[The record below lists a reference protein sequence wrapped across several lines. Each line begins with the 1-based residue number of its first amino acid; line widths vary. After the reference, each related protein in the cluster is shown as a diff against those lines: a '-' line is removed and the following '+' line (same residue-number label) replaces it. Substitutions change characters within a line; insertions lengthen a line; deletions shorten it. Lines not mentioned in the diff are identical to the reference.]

1 MTTSPPLSSDDEFQ
15 EESKSTLRKLIQEQ
29 SHLQNGHDEEQQQ
42 FNGLSK
48 DLKLTRLNNLIEKS
62 QIYSKI
68 IADNILQSSL
78 QMQQQQQQQE
88 QQPTPEETPKRKKRK
103 TASSKKQNAQKDIVS
118 MLSTNIS
125 DSTKSTREAIE
136 KSQSSSNHSIQ
147 QPKLLSGAT
156 LKDYQLD
163 GLEWLV
169 TLYQNGLN
177 GILADEMGLGKTIQ
191 CIAFLSFLIEKGIKG
206 PFLIVVPLSTLS
218 NWENEIRR
226 FAPKVKVFKYGGN
239 KVERAKINLRN
250 KKDVNIILTSYEISI
265 RDFSKLSNINWNYLI
280 VDEGHRLKNN
290 ECLLI
295 KFLKKLNVSNRL
307 LLTGTPL
314 QNNLNELWS
323 LLNFILP
330 DIFHDLELF
339 QQWFNFDE
347 LTNFAD
353 NELEED
359 EETKRLI
366 KINIQETLIKN
377 LHTIL
382 KPFILRRLKRDVIWD
397 LPPKKEYLIHIPLT
411 PMQRKL
417 YYDAINNKLAK
428 GLIEV
433 HLKEFIK
440 FYHWDLFK
448 HDLNKIDE
456 FLENGGVVNKPNGS
470 NKRSTRS
477 SYKEAESDD
486 EFTATE
492 SETDVS
498 TISTEFNYEETLS
511 RIKSIRNKSQQQTMI
526 LESVYHYVCKN
537 VRHLSLQNPMAQLRN
552 ICNSPYIY
560 YDPTYLPSQELP
572 QNHSDEKFMRSL
584 VANSAKFQFLNQI
597 IPPLLSNN
605 HKVLIFSQFTKLLD
619 LLHDYFTNQDI
630 AVCRLD
636 GSTPQSERQDQINQF
651 NKSKSE
657 EKVFLLSTRAGGL
670 GINLVGADTVILF
683 DSDWNPQMDLQAI
696 DRVHRIGQ
704 VNPVKIYRFITRG
717 SIEEILITKSSNKRF
732 LERLVLQMGEFKFN
746 KLKKLIGVDNEGE
759 DNNEELNVTELIEVT
774 KHTFHPGDSDDDA
787 DMDDLDKQF
796 DVFSKGKEEKELLT
810 TEEFDELL
818 DRSDECYLSTDD
830 SQFKNISVFETVNNM
845 DK

>member
-1 MTTSPPLSSDDEFQ
+1 MTTSPPLSSDDERHP
-15 EESKSTLRKLIQEQ
+15 ESKTGLEKLIQEQ
-29 SHLQNGHDEEQQQ
+29 LQVLDHEKHPNEEEQE
-42 FNGLSK
+42 FRSLTK
-48 DLKLTRLNNLIEKS
+48 DLKLSRLNNLIEKS

-78 QMQQQQQQQE
+78 QMQQQQQQVE

-103 TASSKKQNAQKDIVS
+103 TATKKGKDIVS
-118 MLSTNIS
+118 MLSTDIS
-125 DSTKSTREAIE
+125 ESTKSTRDAIE
-136 KSQSSSNHSIQ
+136 KSQSSTNHTIQ

-191 CIAFLSFLIEKGIKG
+191 CIAFLSFLVEKGIRG
-206 PFLIVVPLSTLS
+206 PFLVVVPLSTLA
-218 NWENEIRR
+218 NWENEIKR
-226 FAPKVKVFKYGGN
+226 FAPKLNVFKYGGN
-239 KVERAKINLRN
+239 KVERAKIDLN
-250 KKDVNIILTSYEISI
+250 KKKNVNIILTSYEISI
-265 RDFSKLSNINWNYLI
+265 RDFAKLSSINWNYLI

-290 ECLLI
+290 ECILI
-295 KFLKKLNVSNRL
+295 KFLKRLNVSNRL

-347 LTNFAD
+347 LTSFAD
-353 NELEED
+353 NELGED
-359 EETKRLI
+359 EETKRMVKL
-366 KINIQETLIKN
+366 NIQETLVKN

-397 LPPKKEYLIHIPLT
+397 LPPKKEYLIHIPLSD
-411 PMQRKL
+411 MQRKL
-417 YYDAINNKLAK
+417 YYDAINNRLSR
-428 GLIEV
+428 GLIELY
-433 HLKEFIK
+433 LKEYIK
-440 FYHWDLFK
+440 FSHWDLFK
-448 HDLNKIDE
+448 KDSDRIDE
-456 FLENGGVVNKPNGS
+456 FLQNGKTVKAKTK
-470 NKRSTRS
+470 KRSLRS
-477 SYKEAESDD
+477 LYKEAESDD
-486 EFTATE
+486 EFTAASDTDDSTGSSELDYDE
-492 SETDVS
+492 SMERVK
-498 TISTEFNYEETLS
+498 
-511 RIKSIRNKSQQQTMI
+511 RMRNKTAKQDMI
-526 LESVYHYVCKN
+526 LETAYHFIVKN
-537 VRHLSLQNPMAQLRN
+537 IRHLSLQNPMAQLRN

-560 YDPTYLPSQELP
+560 YDPTYLSSEESE
-572 QNHSDEKFMRSL
+572 NHHNDEIFINSL
-584 VANSAKFQFLNQI
+584 IQNSAKFKFLDDI
-597 IPPLLSNN
+597 IHPLVDNN

-619 LLHDYFTNQDI
+619 LLHDYFTYKDI

-636 GSTPQSERQDQINQF
+636 GSTPQSERQDQINVF
-651 NKSKSE
+651 NKVKSD

-746 KLKKLIGVDNEGE
+746 KLKKLIGNEENNNDN
-759 DNNEELNVTELIEVT
+759 ELNVKELIEAT
-774 KHTFHPGDSDDDA
+774 KHNFHGNDNSNQDG
-787 DMDDLDKQF
+787 MSNKF
-796 DVFSKGKEEKELLT
+796 DVFADGNNEAHGGLLSEAEL
-810 TEEFDELL
+810 DELL
-818 DRSDECYLSTDD
+818 DRSKECYACVDD
-830 SQFKNISVFETVNNM
+830 SEFKNISIFETVNNM